1 MIYLQIFNRPS
12 IVLNSAKAME
22 DLLNKRGLRY
32 SDRPDT
38 ILVTEMCVR
47 LLFAYASRISDS
59 TIVVPW

>member
-1 MIYLQIFNRPS
+1 MLTWSTGDMIYLQIFNRPS

-38 ILVTEMCVR
+38 ILVTEMCV
-47 LLFAYASRISDS
+47 
-59 TIVVPW
+59 